1 MTQYALRFS
10 GSIQV
15 MNHDSRRHETRGSIL
30 SILTCGIENEEFSL
44 LPLGLVLS
52 ALV

>member
-1 MTQYALRFS
+1 MMQYVLRFS

-15 MNHDSRRHETRGSIL
+15 MDHDSKHHGTRGSIL

-52 ALV
+52 APV